1 MPRDALFDL
10 AVNRA
15 LSYARRLNVQLN
27 DAVALRSGLELW
39 YLKTRFAY
47 RIPLAE
53 VVATLQS
60 YPGEGTWQ
68 GGRSGNWRKEG
79 V

>member
-15 LSYARRLNVQLN
+15 LSYALRLGLPLE
-27 DAVALRSGLELW
+27 DDKALYGGLELW

-47 RIPLAE
+47 RIPLDD

-60 YPGEGTWQ
+60 YPGKGSWQ
-68 GGRSGNWRKEG
+68 GGQEG
-79 V
+79 SWQENA